1 MDFNKAKEVATSCL
15 AMSTCGFILWTSQTH
30 IQADTVNAQEQ
41 QVQQSQQTTKATTAE
56 QFAAQTSATN
66 EQQTDENYDQNDHGN
81 YACLDS
87 AKFNDQ
93 AQLTV
98 SGWHATNAAQGRP
111 YHYIIAYDSTNH
123 REISRQNVTDQ
134 EVSRPDV
141 QQVHNVYGASKS
153 GFNVT
158 FNLKQQLVNLQNV
171 QIISRY
177 TNDQAGN
184 GNTADYWFAPITI
197 DRDNYGNLDGAK
209 VVDQQLQL
217 SGWNAN
223 NLNGNKPYHY
233 IILLDRTINREVSRV
248 LVKNQLQRLDVEKA
262 YPQIENAAQSGF
274 SVLLNA
280 KNINFSHKLQALSRF
295 SGSAD
300 GNSNYV
306 DFYFAPITTG
316 NYANQGHLDRFSLS
330 DGQNLTISG
339 WHANDVANFET
350 NHFLILFDN
359 TANRQVISQV
369 VPTVQRTDVAQAFP
383 GIHQAGQSGFTTS
396 FDLKNIRLTPGHSY
410 SVVSRYSTSN
420 AGNGGSGQYTDYWFS
435 PITLNQQGAWLDSV
449 KMTNNGLQVSGW
461 MLSDHALNQ
470 PNAYIFVLNNG
481 REVTRKKVTLSSRP
495 DVAAKYGQ
503 AYNSQNSGFNTLLQ
517 LDPALINGNMQ
528 ILLRFAA
535 DPAGNQNYTDVLSS
549 SNYSSNAGYFDKINV
564 TQNGV
569 YVSGW
574 HAANQ
579 SNKEKYQY
587 LIAIDNQ
594 TGQELGR
601 WQVPDARRLRSDVE
615 RTYPY
620 ILNSAHSGF
629 QLGFNIP
636 AKLQHHVVRFI
647 HRYTNDVNGN
657 GSYTDLYTGPVSI
670 NAYAQQLTSR
680 WSQIAAAYGSP
691 MAIAVQIQD
700 SGEIISYTNVPG
712 TRFISAST
720 IKASVLS
727 EILHN
732 AGGNLNGY
740 QQGLAARMIR
750 NSDNDATTTL
760 INTYLGGNYGLNHIY
775 HDLGM
780 NSTYTGEHWG
790 WTLTTPED
798 QLKLLNEIYYR
809 NGNSY
814 LNDASRNYIK
824 SLMGSVSADQNWG
837 VSAGSSSFYLKNG
850 WNVTGNQWN
859 VSSIGYIPG
868 RYTIAV
874 YTRQPSYNV
883 GRQLI
888 ESLASATRQIVG

>member
-158 FNLKQQLVNLQNV
+158 FNLKQQLANLQNV

-369 VPTVQRTDVAQAFP
+369 VPTVQRTDVARAFP

-420 AGNGGSGQYTDYWFS
+420 AGNRFASCRGTYDWNGPGFKGDVAGSDKNIAFRL
-435 PITLNQQGAWLDSV
+435 P
-449 KMTNNGLQVSGW
+449 
-461 MLSDHALNQ
+461 
-470 PNAYIFVLNNG
+470 
-481 REVTRKKVTLSSRP
+481 SRP
-495 DVAAKYGQ
+495 ELDWVLVFEAPVDLMSYLTLRRQVTSNAIALCGLYEGALDTYLKDNPHIRRIALCLDADGPGQETAERLQAKYEGMGYTVNIQ
-503 AYNSQNSGFNTLLQ
+503 KPARGKDWNEYLQ
-517 LDPALINGNMQ
+517 QRGRI
-528 ILLRFAA
+528 
-535 DPAGNQNYTDVLSS
+535 
-549 SNYSSNAGYFDKINV
+549 
-564 TQNGV
+564 
-569 YVSGW
+569 
-574 HAANQ
+574 
-579 SNKEKYQY
+579 KE
-587 LIAIDNQ
+587 
-594 TGQELGR
+594 R
-601 WQVPDARRLRSDVE
+601 RDARQS
-615 RTYPY
+615 
-620 ILNSAHSGF
+620 
-629 QLGFNIP
+629 
-636 AKLQHHVVRFI
+636 
-647 HRYTNDVNGN
+647 
-657 GSYTDLYTGPVSI
+657 
-670 NAYAQQLTSR
+670 
-680 WSQIAAAYGSP
+680 
-691 MAIAVQIQD
+691 M
-700 SGEIISYTNVPG
+700 
-712 TRFISAST
+712 TR
-720 IKASVLS
+720 
-727 EILHN
+727 
-732 AGGNLNGY
+732 
-740 QQGLAARMIR
+740 
-750 NSDNDATTTL
+750 
-760 INTYLGGNYGLNHIY
+760 
-775 HDLGM
+775 
-780 NSTYTGEHWG
+780 
-790 WTLTTPED
+790 
-798 QLKLLNEIYYR
+798 
-809 NGNSY
+809 
-814 LNDASRNYIK
+814 
-824 SLMGSVSADQNWG
+824 
-837 VSAGSSSFYLKNG
+837 
-850 WNVTGNQWN
+850 
-859 VSSIGYIPG
+859 
-868 RYTIAV
+868 
-874 YTRQPSYNV
+874 
-883 GRQLI
+883 
-888 ESLASATRQIVG
+888 